1 MNISSIR
8 EMMMARAIHRLSS
21 TSGYSQTPTSTP
33 TSGLF
38 ANILRS
44 YLTIKQSSNEN
55 KPTISE
61 PFDRSLIPFQTRSVP
76 ETNGSNSEYDNI
88 IRKASA
94 QYGVNEQLI
103 RSVVQQE
110 SGFNPLSQSKAGAAG
125 LMQLMPATAQS
136 LGVTNRLD
144 PEQNINGGTKYL
156 KQMLDR
162 FNGNK
167 VLALAAYNAGPG
179 NVEKYNGVPPFSE
192 TQNYVKQILETYYS

>member
-44 YLTIKQSSNEN
+44 YLNKLPSNEN
-55 KPTISE
+55 KPTISD
-61 PFDRSLIPFQTRSVP
+61 PFDRSLIPFQTQSVP
-76 ETNGSNSEYDNI
+76 NTNGANNEYNSI
-88 IRKASA
+88 IREASA

-136 LGVTNRLD
+136 LGVTNRFD